1 MASAFSPFHIF
12 RKYQKTALAAITLL
26 SMFAFV
32 CVGPSMYGGGGG
44 RANRIPAV
52 ATWKYGDILQTQVND
67 KLTWR
72 IRINKFL
79 REIYIAAMSKGK
91 IDTESNPPAFEPEN
105 VDGVLR
111 AMVMA
116 KKAELMGMSVS
127 DDAVNDFID
136 AVTHKSLDQ
145 ATKDQALLKAI
156 GDRGSAA
163 QLSNQ
168 FFEAM
173 RFELLANNFARLL
186 FNDAN
191 EYDTPEQ
198 RWDYYSRLER
208 TATVQVMPVAVK
220 DFVDKVPTPAND
232 ELTALFDKYKDQLSQ
247 PESPE
252 PGFKV
257 PSRGVFQY
265 FKAVKAT
272 FAKADEPKVTDE
284 EINDYY
290 AKHKENFRKSSFDDT
305 TFPPPDVKPKTGDK
319 PKTDEK
325 PKVDDKSH
333 TGDKPKTDD
342 KAKSDDKTKTDA
354 KSKVDDKAKADDES
368 KTDEKPKTDDKSKA
382 DDKAK
387 TDEKPKVDDKAK
399 SDEKPKTDDK
409 PKTDGKTKTDDNPAD
424 GKSANVGPRV
434 HHFADDELL
443 ALADPA
449 TAPAAPSADTKAT
462 DNQPV
467 DEKATDTG
475 STAKP
480 DSAKDSTKSDADKP
494 APTKTE
500 PPKADTPKTEPAKT
514 DSNQTEPPK
523 SAPAKTESA
532 KTESGKT
539 EPAKTDTSKTDTS
552 KTGTSK
558 TDTSKTDTSKTTPPK
573 TGADTSPAVEYDS
586 VTDPKVRA
594 QIRTLL
600 ANQKAAEEIN
610 KAFGPTGK
618 LRLEVSKYSQARSR
632 WRAKG
637 APADQ
642 EPDVPDFK
650 ELAKSFGVTFE
661 QTGKVSAQEAQDQT
675 ELAKSS
681 HVDETEF
688 LRLIPFTS
696 QAFDPRLPSYRPVD
710 SASSDA
716 ETSYLWWRTDDFKD
730 AYVPEFADVKADV
743 LHAWKMIEARKL
755 ALAEA
760 KTYAEDANKRRS
772 TLKEIFQNRAN
783 LAPKEVGPFP
793 WLTLSSVPFGES
805 MQPVTRLTQV
815 TGVEMAGDEFMRA
828 VFDTEVGSTTVA
840 MNQPQ
845 TIAYVVQVQKF
856 DPTEDVFRQ
865 KFQTYETQAV
875 NSPNRDIAALA
886 AQRATNR
893 VVIAKVMAIEEEL
906 GFKRLVPESSTGQ
919 RPGGLSMPAED
930 DSED

>member
-1 MASAFSPFHIF
+1 M
-12 RKYQKTALAAITLL
+12 
-26 SMFAFV
+26 
-32 CVGPSMYGGGGG
+32 
-44 RANRIPAV
+44 
-52 ATWKYGDILQTQVND
+52 
-67 KLTWR
+67 
-72 IRINKFL
+72 
-79 REIYIAAMSKGK
+79 
-91 IDTESNPPAFEPEN
+91 
-105 VDGVLR
+105 
-111 AMVMA
+111 
-116 KKAELMGMSVS
+116 
-127 DDAVNDFID
+127 
-136 AVTHKSLDQ
+136 
-145 ATKDQALLKAI
+145 
-156 GDRGSAA
+156 
-163 QLSNQ
+163 
-168 FFEAM
+168 
-173 RFELLANNFARLL
+173 
-186 FNDAN
+186 
-191 EYDTPEQ
+191 
-198 RWDYYSRLER
+198 
-208 TATVQVMPVAVK
+208 
-220 DFVDKVPTPAND
+220 
-232 ELTALFDKYKDQLSQ
+232 ALFDKYKDQLSS
-247 PESPE
+247 PDSPE

-305 TFPPPDVKPKTGDK
+305 TFPPPDVKPKTDDKLKTDDKSKTGDKAKADDK
-319 PKTDEK
+319 PKTTDKSKTDEK
-325 PKVDDKSH
+325 AKVNDKAKADDKTKS
-333 TGDKPKTDD
+333 DEKPKTDD
-342 KAKSDDKTKTDA
+342 KAKTN
-354 KSKVDDKAKADDES
+354 
-368 KTDEKPKTDDKSKA
+368 
-382 DDKAK
+382 DKAK
-387 TDEKPKVDDKAK
+387 TDEKPKVNDKAKVDDKSKTDDKAK
-399 SDEKPKTDDK
+399 TDDKPKTEDKPKTDDK
-409 PKTDGKTKTDDNPAD
+409 PKSDEKVKTDEKAKTDDKPKSDDKPKTDDKSAD
-424 GKSANVGPRV
+424 GKSANAGPRV
-434 HHFADDELL
+434 HHYGDDELL

-449 TAPAAPSADTKAT
+449 TPPADTKTT
-462 DNQPV
+462 DKKPA
-467 DEKATDTG
+467 DDKATDAS

-480 DSAKDSTKSDADKP
+480 DPAKDSTKAGADKP
-494 APTKTE
+494 AP
-500 PPKADTPKTEPAKT
+500 
-514 DSNQTEPPK
+514 
-523 SAPAKTESA
+523 AKTEL
-532 KTESGKT
+532 
-539 EPAKTDTSKTDTS
+539 PKTDLPKSDAPKSETPKSETPKAETPKAETTKTA
-552 KTGTSK
+552 
-558 TDTSKTDTSKTTPPK
+558 PPK
-573 TGADTSPAVEYDS
+573 TGADTSAVVEYDS

-637 APADQ
+637 APPDQ
-642 EPDVPDFK
+642 EPEAPDFK

-681 HVDETEF
+681 HVDETQF
-688 LRLIPFTS
+688 LRLIPFTA

-710 SASSDA
+710 SASPDA

-743 LHAWKMIEARKL
+743 LRAWKMIEARKL

-760 KTYAEDANKRRS
+760 KTYADDANKRRS

-906 GFKRLVPESSTGQ
+906 GFKRLVPQSSSGQ
-919 RPGGLSMPAED
+919 RTGGSSMPTD
-930 DSED
+930 DESDD